1 MALNIMVEN
10 EKGEEEE
17 KYNQEILSLKMKTK
31 QLI

>member
-1 MALNIMVEN
+1 MALIIMG
-10 EKGEEEE
+10 EKEKHEEEE